1 MGKLDNKTDKDEEMV
16 DEIEEVL
23 LEAFRLFG
31 RVKKRLL
38 DSAKCP
44 SCGKGF
50 KSDLKRQVKNGKQI
64 ANITIVK
71 SETGSDE

>member
-1 MGKLDNKTDKDEEMV
+1 LAKKTDKDTEMV
-16 DEIEEVL
+16 DEIEAVL

-38 DSAKCP
+38 DSAKC
-44 SCGKGF
+44 SECGKGF
-50 KSDLKRQVKNGKQI
+50 KDEIKRQVKNGKQI

-71 SETGSDE
+71 SETGNDE